1 MYNITPRF
9 RDLEES
15 IKKVLEGTTDVD
27 EALST
32 RYARNTSKKELDA
45 VKDVITKTG
54 SSLKNSDPRL
64 IEIEKKVKK
73 LSSER
78 DDLRK
83 SGEKFT
89 SPRMVKVIAELDKL
103 VAEYHTIKKSLKQN
117 IEQTTMKNF
126 KELQEE
132 VHTILSEASSTD
144 NLSRADALAKIAN
157 GAQNAKIDGV
167 TVTRSDAKAIL
178 ILRDLLSDSDKKE
191 LDNNFTMKAVISW
204 LNSIRNSIK

>member
-1 MYNITPRF
+1 MYNITPKF

-15 IKKVLEGTTDVD
+15 IKNVLEATTDVD

-45 VKDVITKTG
+45 VKDAITKTG

-78 DDLRK
+78 DDIRK

-103 VAEYHTIKKSLKQN
+103 VSEYHTIKKSLK
-117 IEQTTMKNF
+117 
-126 KELQEE
+126 
-132 VHTILSEASSTD
+132 
-144 NLSRADALAKIAN
+144 
-157 GAQNAKIDGV
+157 
-167 TVTRSDAKAIL
+167 
-178 ILRDLLSDSDKKE
+178 
-191 LDNNFTMKAVISW
+191 
-204 LNSIRNSIK
+204 